1 MPVIQTVGGA
11 QQDLTN
17 LQFIHFWISSIIAHA
32 TPPQQKE
39 GHVSPRI
46 FIIGTHRD
54 SIPGNNQQRNR
65 YVSDDKLR
73 NVGNYDFFRSS
84 FPHSALDCRFSI
96 QLDSYIKN

>member
-54 SIPGNNQQRNR
+54 SIRGNNLQRNR
-65 YVSDDKLR
+65 YVSEDK
-73 NVGNYDFFRSS
+73 
-84 FPHSALDCRFSI
+84 
-96 QLDSYIKN
+96 